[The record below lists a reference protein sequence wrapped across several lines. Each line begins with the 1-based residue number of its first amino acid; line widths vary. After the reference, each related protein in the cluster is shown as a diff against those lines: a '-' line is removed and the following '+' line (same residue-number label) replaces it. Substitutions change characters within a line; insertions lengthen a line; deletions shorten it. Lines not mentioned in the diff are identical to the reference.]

1 MFLFC
6 SHISG
11 SNYWRGQTYELGAA
25 GGGGMRELDGHVV
38 YVSRE
43 LDNVQGSHSDSSS
56 SRATSG
62 GDVQCDD
69 VRVCRVMM
77 DTDKDQTER

>member
-1 MFLFC
+1 MLCFSSVVTFLEAITEEDKRP
-6 SHISG
+6 S
-11 SNYWRGQTYELGAA
+11 LGRR
-25 GGGGMRELDGHVV
+25 GGGMRELDGHVV

-56 SRATSG
+56 SRATAG

-69 VRVCRVMM
+69 VGVCVV
-77 DTDKDQTER
+77 